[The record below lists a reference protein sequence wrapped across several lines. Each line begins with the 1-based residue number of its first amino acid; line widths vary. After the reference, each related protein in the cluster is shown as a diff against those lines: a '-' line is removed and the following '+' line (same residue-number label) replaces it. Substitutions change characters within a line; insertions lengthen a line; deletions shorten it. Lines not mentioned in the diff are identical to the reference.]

1 MNDIAVLAGSPLVLK
16 LASVAALV
24 FLCVFYLWRAGSMN
38 TIFER
43 MWSLAA
49 GQARVADREL
59 EEFLAW
65 NRDIEKF
72 RFMYRLKV
80 DSQAQLKRLMTWC
93 REYDIPVVRLQRA
106 RYWVRL
112 REAEIVAEPSGRE
125 LACTV
130 VVMVAAVLCMVWAN
144 MGASDPLAQLY
155 MKESGTRFRTDGAV
169 IHFGGSNGETFDLAR
184 CDDQAVRESVTG
196 MPKADLALLC
206 KADAR
211 AQLPALAKKSVR
223 EQRWLYGILI
233 AVSLLF
239 LIACFRYFL
248 GWCEAKDIRKILD
261 EHGEERQESLV
272 P

>member
-1 MNDIAVLAGSPLVLK
+1 MNDIAALAGSPLVLK
-16 LASVAALV
+16 LAPVAALV

-38 TIFER
+38 TLFER
-43 MWSLAA
+43 VWSLAA
-49 GQARVADREL
+49 GQAKVASKEL

-80 DSQAQLKRLMTWC
+80 ESQAQLKRLMTWC
-93 REYDIPVVRLQRA
+93 KKYDIPVVRLQRA

-112 REAEIVAEPSGRE
+112 REAEIVVEPSRRE

-130 VVMVAAVLCMVWAN
+130 VVMAAAVLCMVWAN
-144 MGASDPLAQLY
+144 MGANDPLAQLY
-155 MKESGTRFRTDGAV
+155 MKESGARFRTDGAV
-169 IHFGGSNGETFDLAR
+169 IHFRGSNGETFDLAR
-184 CDDQAVRESVTG
+184 CDDQATRESVTS
-196 MPKADLALLC
+196 MPQADLALLC
-206 KADAR
+206 EADTR
-211 AQLPALAKKSVR
+211 AQLPAFAEKSVR

-248 GWCEAKDIRKILD
+248 GWCEAKDIRNILD
-261 EHGEERQESLV
+261 KHGEERDNTYS
-272 P
+272 